1 MPAVPEISWKRLSV
15 EELKH
20 YYEND
25 SKEHNEEETKNVVAL
40 VHLVELGEVRA
51 FQKPDGT
58 IMYQYDPKWETN
70 K

>member
-1 MPAVPEISWKRLSV
+1 MPEILDISWKRLSV

-20 YYEND
+20 HYEND
-25 SKEHNEEETKNVVAL
+25 PKEYSKRETKLVVAL
-40 VHLVELGEVRA
+40 VHLVELGNIRA

-58 IMYQYDPKWETN
+58 IMYQHNPKWETN